1 MKKYTTFVLLLF
13 TFFASAQN
21 LRLEDIMK
29 GNEFIGHQPD
39 NHRWSIDGQTVLFD
53 WNPNNEIG
61 NSTYFWNA
69 SLKTPQKVTT
79 SNPIYDLDFMA
90 AQKEYDVVYYTNQ
103 GVLYSYTKSTKKTKK
118 VIQLADRIN
127 AVERSTNADVIFFQQ
142 NRNIYQFNTK
152 DFSIVQL
159 TNFKSGKENKASKEE
174 DSFLKNQQKELFQF
188 VRDEEASSKWYA
200 EKSKKNK
207 EKFPKEIYYDKS
219 SLEQIK
225 PSPDGKFVT
234 FRLSDYPSQASTNVE
249 NFITADGFT
258 RQEKAR
264 AKVSTANFSKHKFGI
279 FNVEKDTTY
288 YVSFSNLT
296 GIKDAPKYYQDY
308 ENLKDKSDYETAIV
322 MMSPVYSQD
331 GKNAVLEI
339 RSQDNKHRWIVQLD
353 LASGKITE
361 LDHQHDEA
369 WIGGPGIPGYSFSSG
384 TLGFIDNSTFYLHFN
399 ILPDHKFFIYKL
411 G

>member
-13 TFFASAQN
+13 TFFASAQT

-61 NSTYFWNA
+61 NSTYFWN
-69 SLKTPQKVTT
+69 STLKSPQKVTT

-90 AQKEYDVVYYTNQ
+90 TQKEYDVVYYTNQ

-118 VIQLADRIN
+118 VIQLAERIN

-152 DFSIVQL
+152 EFSIVQL
-159 TNFKSGKENKASKEE
+159 TNFKSGKENKSKEEE

-188 VRDEEASSKWYA
+188 VRDEEASSKWYE
-200 EKSKKNK
+200 EKSKSKK

-225 PSPDGKFVT
+225 
-234 FRLSDYPSQASTNVE
+234 AS
-249 NFITADGFT
+249 
-258 RQEKAR
+258 
-264 AKVSTANFSKHKFGI
+264 
-279 FNVEKDTTY
+279 
-288 YVSFSNLT
+288 
-296 GIKDAPKYYQDY
+296 
-308 ENLKDKSDYETAIV
+308 
-322 MMSPVYSQD
+322 
-331 GKNAVLEI
+331 
-339 RSQDNKHRWIVQLD
+339 
-353 LASGKITE
+353 
-361 LDHQHDEA
+361 
-369 WIGGPGIPGYSFSSG
+369 
-384 TLGFIDNSTFYLHFN
+384 
-399 ILPDHKFFIYKL
+399 
-411 G
+411 